1 MLLCLNCNQEK
12 NQVMQYIQ
20 LIIPGLEKFFISD
33 DELIPTPLNQAN
45 NTESNNA
52 KSKRERD

>member
-1 MLLCLNCNQEK
+1 
-12 NQVMQYIQ
+12 MQYIQ
-20 LIIPGLEKFFISD
+20 LIIPGLEKFFVSE
-33 DELIPTPLNQAN
+33 DELIQTPLNQAN